1 MHLLGYA
8 DPLSIDLHTPNATS
22 KSVLHLYSLLNP
34 SEVGFLPRG
43 HLPNHL
49 AKNTGTSKPRNAPTL
64 PSALCLHVS
73 MATSGGLACKIT
85 SKKCANCHVHYFSH
99 L

>member
-8 DPLSIDLHTPNATS
+8 DLLSTDLHTPTCNATS
-22 KSVLHLYSLLNP
+22 KSVLHLYSLLNANEI
-34 SEVGFLPRG
+34 SAKVGFLPRG

-49 AKNTGTSKPRNAPTL
+49 AKNTGTSKPRNATTL

-73 MATSGGLACKIT
+73 MATSGGLGMQNHK
-85 SKKCANCHVHYFSH
+85 
-99 L
+99 